1 MPDEKHPGTADPG
14 TDVCPGPGGADYL
27 AALSGLAA
35 VESGL
40 ATVRERL
47 AALAAGRPA
56 QPAEPVMPGGIAEVI
71 HGEAEQQHVVEQLQR
86 EARKEVVT
94 FVRPPY
100 VVPGGNTVQRE
111 RLAAG
116 VGYRSLYETSAL
128 VYPGAADM
136 PGFVEPG
143 ELARAAPSVP
153 MKLMVV
159 DAERALLPLSGG
171 RDRSVVSSAGL
182 LLLHPSVL
190 VDALLELFE
199 DRWLRGTPL
208 RMPSP
213 GGSGEDPGFP
223 GSPELDEQLLSLLM
237 SGLPDKAI
245 ASQLGIS
252 LRTLQRRIRSLMEST
267 GTANRTQL
275 AWFVAQQRLA

>member
-1 MPDEKHPGTADPG
+1 MTERHPNRSGAGADTADY
-14 TDVCPGPGGADYL
+14 A

-40 ATVRERL
+40 AAVRERL
-47 AALAAGRPA
+47 TALAAARPSR
-56 QPAEPVMPGGIAEVI
+56 PAEPVMPGGIAEVV
-71 HGEAEQQHVVEQLQR
+71 HGEAEQQHIIEQLQR
-86 EARKEVVT
+86 EARKEVLT

-100 VVPGGNTVQRE
+100 VSSEGNFVQKE
-111 RLAAG
+111 RLASG
-116 VGYRSLYETSAL
+116 VEYRSLYETTAL

-143 ELARAAPSVP
+143 ELARAAPTVP
-153 MKLMVV
+153 MKLMIV

-208 RMPSP
+208 RMPAV
-213 GGSGEDPGFP
+213 GDAEEDPEFP

-275 AWFVAQQRLA
+275 AWFVAQQRLT

>member
-1 MPDEKHPGTADPG
+1 MPDQKHPDTIEAGTG
-14 TDVCPGPGGADYL
+14 NADYA

-40 ATVRERL
+40 ASVRERL
-47 AALAAGRPA
+47 TALAAVRPSR
-56 QPAEPVMPGGIAEVI
+56 PAEPVMPGGIAEVI
-71 HGEAEQQHVVEQLQR
+71 HGETEQQHMIEQLQR
-86 EARKEVVT
+86 EARKEVLT

-100 VVPGGNTVQRE
+100 VAAAGNVVQKE
-111 RLAAG
+111 RLTAG
-116 VGYRSLYETSAL
+116 VEYRSLYETTAL

-143 ELARAAPSVP
+143 ELARAAPTVP
-153 MKLMVV
+153 MKLMIV

-208 RMPSP
+208 RMPSL
-213 GGSGEDPGFP
+213 GETEEDPEFP

-275 AWFVAQQRLA
+275 AWFVAQQRLT

>member
-1 MPDEKHPGTADPG
+1 MPDEKHPDTADAG
-14 TDVCPGPGGADYL
+14 TGNADYA

-40 ATVRERL
+40 ASLRERL
-47 AALAAGRPA
+47 TALAAVRPSR
-56 QPAEPVMPGGIAEVI
+56 PAEPVMPGGIAEVI
-71 HGEAEQQHVVEQLQR
+71 HGEAEQQHMIEQLQR
-86 EARKEVVT
+86 EARKEVLT

-100 VVPGGNTVQRE
+100 VAAAGNIVQKE
-111 RLAAG
+111 RLTAG
-116 VGYRSLYETSAL
+116 VEYRSLYETTAL

-153 MKLMVV
+153 MKLMIV

-213 GGSGEDPGFP
+213 GGETEEDPEFP
-223 GSPELDEQLLSLLM
+223 DSPELDEQLLSLLM

-275 AWFVAQQRLA
+275 AWFVAQQRLT

>member
-1 MPDEKHPGTADPG
+1 MPDERHPDSTGTG
-14 TDVCPGPGGADYL
+14 NADYA
-27 AALSGLAA
+27 AALSGLAV

-40 ATVRERL
+40 ASVRERL
-47 AALAAGRPA
+47 TALASVRPSR
-56 QPAEPVMPGGIAEVI
+56 PAEPVMPGGIAEVI
-71 HGEAEQQHVVEQLQR
+71 HGEAEQQHMIEQLQR
-86 EARKEVVT
+86 EARKEVLT

-100 VVPGGNTVQRE
+100 VSAAGNFVQKE

-116 VGYRSLYETSAL
+116 VQYRSLYETTAL

-153 MKLMVV
+153 MKLMIV

-171 RDRSVVSSAGL
+171 ADRSVVSSAGL

-208 RMPSP
+208 RMPSL
-213 GGSGEDPGFP
+213 GDTEEDPEFP

-252 LRTLQRRIRSLMEST
+252 LRTLQRRIRALMEST

-275 AWFVAQQRLA
+275 AWFVAQQRLT

>member
-1 MPDEKHPGTADPG
+1 MPDDKHPGTAEAEA
-14 TDVCPGPGGADYL
+14 ADADHL
-27 AALSGLAA
+27 AALSGLEA
-35 VESGL
+35 VES
-40 ATVRERL
+40 AVASVRERL
-47 AALAAGRPA
+47 GALAARRSA
-56 QPAEPVMPGGIAEVI
+56 RPAEPVMPGGIAEVI
-71 HGEAEQQHVVEQLQR
+71 HGEAEQQHMVEQLQR
-86 EARKEVVT
+86 EARKEVLI

-100 VVPGGNTVQRE
+100 VAAAGNPVQRE

-116 VGYRSLYETSAL
+116 VGYRSLYETTAL

-153 MKLMVV
+153 MKLMIV

-171 RDRSVVSSAGL
+171 RDRSAVSSAGL
-182 LLLHPSVL
+182 LLLYRSVL
-190 VDALLELFE
+190 VEALLELFE

-208 RMPSP
+208 RMPAP
-213 GGSGEDPGFP
+213 GTAGEGPGFP
-223 GSPELDEQLLSLLM
+223 GFPEVDEQLLSLLM

-275 AWFVAQQRLA
+275 AWFVAQQRLT

>member
-1 MPDEKHPGTADPG
+1 MPDERHPDRTDTGTG
-14 TDVCPGPGGADYL
+14 NADYA

-40 ATVRERL
+40 ASVRERL
-47 AALAAGRPA
+47 TALASVRPSR
-56 QPAEPVMPGGIAEVI
+56 PAEPVMPGGIAEVI
-71 HGEAEQQHVVEQLQR
+71 HGEAEQQHMIEQLQR
-86 EARKEVVT
+86 EARKEVLT

-100 VVPGGNTVQRE
+100 VSAAGNFVQKE

-116 VGYRSLYETSAL
+116 VEYRSLYETTAL

-153 MKLMVV
+153 MKLMIV

-171 RDRSVVSSAGL
+171 ADRSVVSSAGL

-208 RMPSP
+208 RMPSL
-213 GGSGEDPGFP
+213 GDTEEDPEFP

-252 LRTLQRRIRSLMEST
+252 LRTLQRRIRALMEST

-275 AWFVAQQRLA
+275 AWFVAQQRLT

>member
-1 MPDEKHPGTADPG
+1 MTERHPNRTGAGPDTADY
-14 TDVCPGPGGADYL
+14 A

-40 ATVRERL
+40 AAVRERL
-47 AALAAGRPA
+47 TALAAARPSR
-56 QPAEPVMPGGIAEVI
+56 PAEPVMPGGIAEVV
-71 HGEAEQQHVVEQLQR
+71 HGEAEQQHIIEQLQR
-86 EARKEVVT
+86 EARKEVLT

-100 VVPGGNTVQRE
+100 VSSEGNFVQKE
-111 RLAAG
+111 RLASG
-116 VGYRSLYETSAL
+116 VEYRSLYETTAL

-143 ELARAAPSVP
+143 ELARAAPTVP
-153 MKLMVV
+153 MKLMIV

-208 RMPSP
+208 RMPVV
-213 GGSGEDPGFP
+213 GDAEEDPEFP

-275 AWFVAQQRLA
+275 AWFVAQQRLT